1 MSRLMNLT
9 GLGTRDSGLEGRQAG
24 RGFSRVALTFA
35 TALVVSVLGS
45 GPLLAKK
52 TEAPAGAIAV
62 DELYI
67 VDCLLPGQVRQLG
80 GNFTYL
86 SARRPIRTTA
96 KDCAIRGGEYVAY
109 DRASYATALKVW
121 LPAAQQGDVN
131 AMNYVG
137 EIYEQGLGVQPD
149 YALAVEWFTKA
160 AEKGSSTAMINLG
173 GLYES
178 GKGVSQDMTQAMN
191 WYRKASGVT
200 TGSLELV
207 TEEDQAKRRAA
218 AEETE
223 RLRGEVERLRGQLDN
238 TRAQLS
244 QQKAEL
250 DRSRESLYGA
260 RAELNAAK
268 SDQKKAAAAQQR
280 IAELEKAIADQ
291 ELAVDASRAE
301 SDKVLALMGVDMSQR
316 GPAPAGTQPK
326 IQLIAPKLVAT
337 RSGVLAAPLLAAVPS
352 YQVVGR
358 VYPAQN
364 LKALKINDRDFKDKV
379 DADGLFQI
387 DLDLASGDTPVEIQA
402 ITNDGMSTIESF
414 LITRDRGGAAAAK
427 RVTSKLFQRRMR
439 EDLGAFHALVI
450 GNDAYAAYPTLKTA
464 VADADAIA
472 EQLQSRFGYKVSKL
486 TNVGK
491 EAIVA
496 KLAEIT
502 MGMKKNDNLLIYYA
516 GHGQIDAAGK
526 GYWIP
531 VDGQS
536 ENPASWISNDQI
548 NDFLGASAAKHVMV
562 VADSCYSGTMSGNAI
577 RPIPLDAKEEDLL
590 FISRVKA
597 RTVITSGGLQ
607 PVLDD
612 GGSGHSIFAHA
623 FLTALKQ
630 ADGLEEGYRL
640 YEEVSELVGQRS
652 AVARLPQRPQYS
664 ALRHAGHEGSEFFFL
679 PREA

>member
-1 MSRLMNLT
+1 MPRAPESVAIRPPRGWRRL
-9 GLGTRDSGLEGRQAG
+9 
-24 RGFSRVALTFA
+24 ALTLGS
-35 TALVVSVLGS
+35 ALAVSLLGS

-52 TEAPAGAIAV
+52 TELPQGAISV
-62 DELYI
+62 DELYV

-109 DRASYATALKVW
+109 DRANYATALKVW
-121 LPAAQQGDVN
+121 LPAAKEGDAN

-137 EIYEQGLGVQPD
+137 EIYEQGLGVEPD
-149 YALAVEWFTKA
+149 YATAAEWFRQA
-160 AEKGSSTAMINLG
+160 ADKGHSSAMINLG
-173 GLYES
+173 SLYES
-178 GKGVSQDMTQAMN
+178 GKGVQQDMTQAMN
-191 WYRKASGVT
+191 WYRKASGLS
-200 TGSLELV
+200 TGTLELV
-207 TEEDQAKRRAA
+207 TEEEQAKRRAA

-223 RLRGEVERLRGQLDN
+223 RLRGEVERLRSQLDN
-238 TRAQLS
+238 TRAQLG

-250 DRSRESLYGA
+250 DKSREALYGA
-260 RAELNAAK
+260 RAELAAAK
-268 SDQKKAAAAQQR
+268 SDQGKAAAAQQR
-280 IAELEKAIADQ
+280 IAELEKKIADQ

-301 SDKVLALMGVDMSQR
+301 SDKVLALMGVDMTQR

-337 RSGVLAAPLLAAVPS
+337 RAGVLAAPLLAAVPS

-358 VYPAQN
+358 VYPAQS
-364 LKALKINDRDFKDKV
+364 LKALKVNDRDFKDKV

-387 DLDLASGDTPVEIQA
+387 DLDLAAGDTPVEIQA
-402 ITNDGMSTIESF
+402 ITNDGMSSVESF

-439 EDLGAFHALVI
+439 DDLGTFHALVI
-450 GNDAYAAYPTLKTA
+450 GNDAYTAFPALKTA
-464 VADADAIA
+464 VADADAVA
-472 EQLQSRFGYKVSKL
+472 DQLQSRFGYKVSKL

-496 KLAEIT
+496 KLAELT
-502 MGMKKNDNLLIYYA
+502 MGMKKTDNLLIYYA
-516 GHGQIDAAGK
+516 GHGQIDAEGK

-531 VDGQS
+531 VDGGAD
-536 ENPASWISNDQI
+536 NPASWISNDQV

-630 ADGLEEGYRL
+630 ADGLAEGYRL

-652 AVARLPQRPQYS
+652 AIARLPQRPQYS

>member
-1 MSRLMNLT
+1 MPRQMTDS
-9 GLGTRDSGLEGRQAG
+9 GLATRDSELVKQSGAGLR
-24 RGFSRVALTFA
+24 RLALAFT
-35 TALVVSVLGS
+35 TALAVGLLGS

-52 TEAPAGAIAV
+52 TELPEGAVTV

-121 LPAAQQGDVN
+121 LPAAKQGDVD

-137 EIYEQGLGVQPD
+137 EIYEKGLGVTPD
-149 YALAVEWFTKA
+149 YALAIDWYRQA

-173 GLYES
+173 GLYEG
-178 GKGVSQDMTQAMN
+178 GKGVPKDLTMAMN
-191 WYRKASGVT
+191 WYRKASGSTVGT
-200 TGSLELV
+200 LELV
-207 TEEDQAKRRAA
+207 TEEEQAKRKAD
-218 AEETE
+218 AEESE
-223 RLRGEVERLRGQLDN
+223 RLREEVTRLRSQLDQV
-238 TRAQLS
+238 RADLGQ
-244 QQKAEL
+244 
-250 DRSRESLYGA
+250 RES
-260 RAELNAAK
+260 ELNLTQQNLKAARGEL
-268 SDQKKAAAAQQR
+268 AAAAADQKRSQMALQR
-280 IAELEKAIADQ
+280 VAELEKQMDAQ
-291 ELAVDASRAE
+291 QSAVASARAE
-301 SDKVLALMGVDMSQR
+301 SDRVLTLMGVDTSQR
-316 GPAPAGTQPK
+316 GPAPKGTTPK
-326 IQLIAPKLVAT
+326 IQVIAPKLATT

-358 VYPAQN
+358 VYPVGS
-364 LKALKINDRDFKDKV
+364 LKALKVNDRDFKDKV

-402 ITNDGMSTIESF
+402 ITDDGMSTVESF
-414 LITRDRGGAAAAK
+414 LITRDHGGAAAAK

-439 EDLGAFHALVI
+439 DDLGTFHALVI
-450 GNDAYAAYPTLKTA
+450 GNDAYTGFPALKTA

-472 EQLQSRFGYKVSKL
+472 EQLQTRFGYQVTKL
-486 TNVGK
+486 TNVGR
-491 EAIVA
+491 EAIIA
-496 KLAEIT
+496 KLAELT
-502 MGMKKNDNLLIYYA
+502 MGMKKTDNLLIYYA
-516 GHGQIDAAGK
+516 GHGQLDAQGR

-531 VDGQS
+531 TDGRPDDPS
-536 ENPASWISNDQI
+536 SWIGNEQVSDYI
-548 NDFLGASAAKHVMV
+548 GASAAKHIMI

-597 RTVITSGGLQ
+597 RTVITSGGLE

-630 ADGLEEGYRL
+630 SDGLAEGYRL
-640 YEEVSELVGQRS
+640 YEEVSELVSQRS
-652 AVARLPQRPQYS
+652 AIARVPQRPQYS
-664 ALRHAGHEGSEFFFL
+664 AMKHAGHEGSEFFFL
-679 PREA
+679 PRDA